1 MASDDD
7 GAMASDGVF
16 DIDIAGDMAGADAG
30 DIAPVLSHATRPVAA
45 SPNAQGDGNKF
56 TVGHD
61 YLLIVCGSRRD
72 LAVIKEFGVLEY
84 LDWSNP
90 KRWLAPNIPTRT
102 LKGLYSWF
110 LLF

>member
-7 GAMASDGVF
+7 GVMASDGVF

-45 SPNAQGDGNKF
+45 SPNA
-56 TVGHD
+56 VGHD
-61 YLLIVCGSRRD
+61 CLLIVCGSRHD
-72 LAVIKEFGVLEY
+72 LAVIKEFGVLKY

-90 KRWLAPNIPTRT
+90 KRRLAPNIPTRT